1 MTARKPANRNFSDW
15 VDDQIRDA
23 QERGEFDDLPGK
35 GKPLQ
40 GLDGSHDELWWV
52 KQWLT
57 REGVSYLPLP
67 LALRLEAEK
76 LIDGLDRL
84 SSEQAV
90 RRAIDELNDRIRQAN
105 RMPAIDGPPTTLM
118 PLDVDEKVERWR
130 AGRVALDVDPSVHAP
145 GTTGPTE
152 ALSGVDER
160 TIGRARRWWHRH

>member
-15 VDDQIRDA
+15 IDDQIRDA

-35 GKPLQ
+35 GKPLK
-40 GLDGSHDELWWV
+40 GLDGQHDELWWV
-52 KQWLT
+52 KQLLA
-57 REGVSYLPLP
+57 REGVSYLPVP

-76 LIDGLDRL
+76 LSDGLGRL

-118 PLDVDEKVERWR
+118 PLDVDALVERWR
-130 AGRVALDVDPSVHAP
+130 SGRSTVVIDPTNDGPGKTDPPEAP
-145 GTTGPTE
+145 
-152 ALSGVDER
+152 SGVDER
-160 TIGRARRWWHRH
+160 PVRVRRWWQRR